1 MLSRFLWGGQ
11 TAIVVALAGTIL
23 GFVLGSSLGVVSAYR
38 RGWVDELIGRT
49 TDLALAFPALI
60 LSLLLLAAFGTSI
73 GLVIFAITITTAPG
87 VARIARA
94 ATLEVV
100 DLPYVESARARGE
113 RASYVMAV
121 EILPSVKN
129 PLLVDF
135 GLRLTTAILLV
146 AALSF
151 VGLGLQP
158 PAADWGLMIGENR
171 IGLNIQ
177 PWPVIVPAA
186 AIAVLTIGVN
196 LVIDGIGRTI
206 RLDSTPGR
214 IACLTRPAS
223 ASRGFASTAVG
234 SGIEIVSDVSFEV
247 PASATLGIVGESG
260 CGKTTVA
267 MALLGF
273 ARPGTE
279 HHRGKRRLVGG
290 RDLLSLE
297 RSRAADGPGAG

>member
-1 MLSRFLWGGQ
+1 MKRGLSSRGSISISAWIGLGMLLVVVTVGIFGRYFASYAPDEMFGAPFSAPSGDHWLGLDFAGRDVWSRFLWGGR
-11 TAIVVALAGTIL
+11 TAILVALTGTVFGFLL
-23 GFVLGSSLGVVSAYR
+23 GGCLGLVSAYQ
-38 RGWVDELIGRT
+38 RGWTDELIGRS

-73 GLVIFAITITTAPG
+73 GLVVFAITITTAPG

-113 RASYVMAV
+113 RSTYVMAI
-121 EILPSVKN
+121 EILPSVRS

-171 IGLNIQ
+171 IGLNLQ
-177 PWPVIVPAA
+177 PWPVIVPAI
-186 AIAVLTIGVN
+186 AIATLTIGVN
-196 LVIDGIGRTI
+196 LIIDGVGRRT
-206 RLDSTPGR
+206 SPSSHAAG
-214 IACLTRPAS
+214 
-223 ASRGFASTAVG
+223 SRV
-234 SGIEIVSDVSFEV
+234 
-247 PASATLGIVGESG
+247 
-260 CGKTTVA
+260 
-267 MALLGF
+267 
-273 ARPGTE
+273 
-279 HHRGKRRLVGG
+279 
-290 RDLLSLE
+290 
-297 RSRAADGPGAG
+297 